1 MMLGGHIQCISEE
14 ISFIELCL
22 TFSAI
27 IYIYW
32 LDYFTMIIINN
43 SVLRYDDDTPAFL
56 ALKFCIFTEGSGS
69 GFKGRR
75 GAPRMNLLNVF
86 RNDLKRRK
94 ILNTLSNLDDL
105 EILRATAINKV
116 FWKSLS
122 NIKYDIK

>member
-1 MMLGGHIQCISEE
+1 MIGIKWPRGHISNEKLYERCSTRSLSERVYAARWKMLGH
-14 ISFIELCL
+14 
-22 TFSAI
+22 
-27 IYIYW
+27 
-32 LDYFTMIIINN
+32 
-43 SVLRYDDDTPAFL
+43 VLRYDDDTPAFL

-75 GAPRMNLLNVF
+75 GAPRMNLLNVI

-94 ILNTLSNLDDL
+94 IVNTLSNLDDL

>member
-1 MMLGGHIQCISEE
+1 MRSCMNGAPPAA
-14 ISFIELCL
+14 
-22 TFSAI
+22 SARGFTQPDGRCWDM
-27 IYIYW
+27 YYGT
-32 LDYFTMIIINN
+32 TMIL
-43 SVLRYDDDTPAFL
+43 LR
-56 ALKFCIFTEGSGS
+56 LKFCIFTEGSGS

-75 GAPRMNLLNVF
+75 GAPRMNLLNVI

-94 ILNTLSNLDDL
+94 IVNTLSNLDDL

>member
-1 MMLGGHIQCISEE
+1 
-14 ISFIELCL
+14 
-22 TFSAI
+22 
-27 IYIYW
+27 
-32 LDYFTMIIINN
+32 MILL
-43 SVLRYDDDTPAFL
+43 SYDDDTPALL

-94 ILNTLSNLDDL
+94 IVNTLENLDDL
-105 EILRATAINKV
+105 EILRATAKNLKV

-122 NIKYDIK
+122 NMKYDIK